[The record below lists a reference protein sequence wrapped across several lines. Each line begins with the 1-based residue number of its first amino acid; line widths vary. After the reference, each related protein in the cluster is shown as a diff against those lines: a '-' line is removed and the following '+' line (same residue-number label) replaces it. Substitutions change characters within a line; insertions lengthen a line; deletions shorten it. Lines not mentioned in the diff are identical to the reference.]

1 MATFKQQIFDI
12 TGDLSTSVSDASI
25 TQWLTS
31 GARFILNAMPI
42 HKLERIASNEN
53 FTNTVDVEG
62 KRILSV
68 LRRDEN
74 NSGIAMPCRKLP
86 PSMMGKVNDSSYM
99 EAAGTSDPAYLFLTK
114 F

>member
-31 GARFILNAMPI
+31 GARLVLNAMPI

-53 FTNTVDVEG
+53 FTNT
-62 KRILSV
+62 
-68 LRRDEN
+68 
-74 NSGIAMPCRKLP
+74 
-86 PSMMGKVNDSSYM
+86 
-99 EAAGTSDPAYLFLTK
+99 
-114 F
+114 